1 MNNLNLQCKCGAVQ
15 GVVENVTHKSGNR
28 CICFCKDCQAFPT
41 ELGVANSVLDEHGG
55 TELFQAPLSHVKIT
69 QGSEHLR
76 CLRLTKKGLYR
87 WYTDCCNTAVGN
99 TVSTKIPF
107 FGIVHSFMK
116 DVMDRTE
123 LLGPIRGAVFIK
135 NAKGGYVKNMKICF
149 LAKAMYMS
157 RVASNCNHF
166 NPLYDN
172 LVWYTCTLS
181 VVHMYL
187 GLMTLWTN
195 DPLE

>member
-15 GVVENVTHKSGNR
+15 GVVENVTPKSGNR

-135 NAKGGYVKNMKICF
+135 NAKGGYVKPKGYASELGVNLRVIGKL
-149 LAKAMYMS
+149 LAWKLKGFSKPSAFFDENGRS
-157 RVASNCNHF
+157 IVKPRIVK
-166 NPLYDN
+166 
-172 LVWYTCTLS
+172 
-181 VVHMYL
+181 
-187 GLMTLWTN
+187 
-195 DPLE
+195 

>member
-1 MNNLNLQCKCGAVQ
+1 MNNLNLQCKCGSVQ
-15 GVVENVTHKSGNR
+15 GVVENVTPKSGNR

-41 ELGVANSVLDEHGG
+41 ELGVADSVLDEHGG

-87 WYTDCCNTAVGN
+87 WYTDCCNTVAGN
-99 TVSTKIPF
+99 TVSAKIPF

-116 DVMDRTE
+116 DEMDRTE

-135 NAKGGYVKNMKICF
+135 HAKDGYVKPKEFASELGVN
-149 LAKAMYMS
+149 L
-157 RVASNCNHF
+157 RVIGK
-166 NPLYDN
+166 L
-172 LVWYTCTLS
+172 LVWKLKSFRKPSAFFDENGRSISKPRIISTR
-181 VVHMYL
+181 
-187 GLMTLWTN
+187 
-195 DPLE
+195 D